1 MISQMLSSAAK
12 TESEETMEGDDVLP
26 GLGLGGNSPLQQ
38 THQTQNGCTD
48 KEEMDQVETPVKTVH
63 PVAGDVDEF
72 TGIVVKQEEQCNNG
86 IGELTIEPCVTPT
99 SDKHPYEKANS
110 SEDDEDSPLSDQSDD
125 AGDSDNIPSD
135 VSPNGTLREG
145 IKCESFVDNH
155 TLPPAGVLGTHLKAE
170 MVDASWD
177 CYDQL
182 VPLAINPRGSLL
194 ELAQKLR
201 IANKRM
207 WGSDS
212 GNLLASPSNSDKRVN
227 TGSSALQKHLLD
239 TAATSDA
246 ESPEKGSPLNNVLLK
261 EKITA
266 VGNQLWKVLLRIDPN
281 DTAAS
286 TACNSDALCVRGP
299 SLWPVLAATKD
310 NPLLDYGELVESFKA
325 RNTSHA
331 ATDIPGLESS
341 TGLTPP
347 LPLNDY
353 QIENIES
360 NAIDFVVKTK
370 VPKLY
375 AKKTA
380 GEMRH
385 VGRKGMLPQDFLPL
399 PRKHRCQYY
408 LCNYQTD
415 NKSHLRRHESSVHCA
430 IKGYFCYV
438 CNKDFSRTEKV
449 KAHFVKMHVGVV
461 YDSKLCRRV
470 ALSPSE
476 LTGPHRDST
485 GKFVSP
491 PKLCQDDKECDAVG
505 SAASS
510 STISSH
516 LAAHLLS
523 DPDVTFM
530 QAYQSLVC
538 DPQHLDACD
547 PAVQPVGDNVAERS
561 HSSYTTPR
569 LLGKKC
575 PHCTYVSR
583 DMWHLKRHL
592 TDVHSEQKAFS
603 CPVCCYSS
611 SRRHR
616 LMTHLVTH
624 GVLYCLY
631 CAFSADDLDAFRTHQ
646 RVCTQQHGATTL
658 TCMFCGER
666 CAGETELQDH
676 ASLVH
681 QSHFYICESCPF
693 FTGNVAAFET
703 HQQQHSSEQHCDES
717 LPESANQPVAQKP
730 KSMGNVGLFNCPH
743 CDFTSKYRN
752 VLRKHLSR
760 HPGEI
765 YTCGVAGCDYRTTDR
780 SLLERHTRG
789 QHGQQVET
797 LSYPCP
803 MCLRPPFKYKRSL
816 EKHILNHMAT
826 DEKCAV
832 CGARFLL
839 KAQLDK
845 HMETEH
851 VETEHVETKHIETE
865 HMESEPTETKHSVTE
880 HTETEQTDAE
890 HMETEHTE
898 HTETEH
904 TATEHTATE
913 HTDAEHTA
921 TEHTATGQ
929 TEHMDTE
936 DTATEHS
943 VTEQTEHVETKPT
956 VTDPTQTEHLESEHK
971 TIDAG
976 VSSDDAG
983 SDLSHLDDVNDTRGA
998 TDDPVVGLGDQVETP
1013 LTAIDGDVSTAMTL
1027 TNTGGASID
1036 S

>member
-1 MISQMLSSAAK
+1 MISQMLSSAKK
-12 TESEETMEGDDVLP
+12 TESEESMEGDQVIP
-26 GLGLGGNSPLQQ
+26 GPRLGGNSPLHQC
-38 THQTQNGCTD
+38 HQTQNGRTD
-48 KEEMDQVETPVKTVH
+48 EEEMDQVETPLKTAC
-63 PVAGDVDEF
+63 PVAGDVDEL

-86 IGELTIEPCVTPT
+86 FDELTVQPCITPMSDKHLYQKADIGELTVQPCITPT
-99 SDKHPYEKANS
+99 SDKHLYQEADS
-110 SEDDEDSPLSDQSDD
+110 SDDDEDSLLSDQSDNVR
-125 AGDSDNIPSD
+125 DSDNIPSD
-135 VSPNGTLREG
+135 VSPNDTLRE
-145 IKCESFVDNH
+145 ISICESFVDTQ
-155 TLPPAGVLGTHLKAE
+155 TLSPAGVFDTHLKAE
-170 MVDASWD
+170 SMAAPWD
-177 CYDQL
+177 CYNQL

-212 GNLLASPSNSDKRVN
+212 GNLLASPSDSEKCV
-227 TGSSALQKHLLD
+227 TGSSTLHKRDHQHLFD
-239 TAATSDA
+239 TTAASDA
-246 ESPEKGSPLNNVLLK
+246 ESPEKGSQLNNVLLK

-281 DTAAS
+281 DTAPPA
-286 TACNSDALCVRGP
+286 ACNADALSVRGP
-299 SLWPVLAATKD
+299 SLWPVLASTKD
-310 NPLLDYGELVESFKA
+310 NPLLDYGELVESFRP
-325 RNTSHA
+325 RNVSLDRADA
-331 ATDIPGLESS
+331 AGLQSS
-341 TGLTPP
+341 SGLTPP

-385 VGRKGMLPQDFLPL
+385 VGRKGVLPQHFLP
-399 PRKHRCQYY
+399 PHRKHICQYY

-430 IKGYFCYV
+430 VKAYFCYV

-449 KAHFVKMHVGVV
+449 KAHFVKMHAGVV
-461 YDSKLCRRV
+461 YDSKLCRRI

-476 LTGPHRDST
+476 LRSRHRDST

-491 PKLCQDDKECDAVG
+491 SNLHQDDKDCDAVG
-505 SAASS
+505 NATTS
-510 STISSH
+510 STITSH
-516 LAAHLLS
+516 LASHLLN
-523 DPDVTFM
+523 DPDLSFM
-530 QAYQSLVC
+530 QSYQSLIC
-538 DPQHLDACD
+538 DPQLVNVCG
-547 PAVQPVGDNVAERS
+547 PAVQPLGDSVAWRS
-561 HSSYTTPR
+561 HSSYAAPR

-592 TDVHSEQKAFS
+592 SDVHSEQKAFS
-603 CPVCCYSS
+603 CPVCCYST

-616 LMTHLVTH
+616 LMTHLITH

-631 CAFSADDLDAFRTHQ
+631 CAFNADDLDAFMAHQ
-646 RVCTQQHGATTL
+646 RVCTQQHSATTL

-666 CAGETELQDH
+666 CAGETQLQDH
-676 ASLVH
+676 ASSVH
-681 QSHFYICESCPF
+681 QSHFYICATCPF
-693 FTGNVAAFET
+693 FTGNVAAFDS
-703 HQQQHSSEQHCDES
+703 HKQQHSSEQHCDEA
-717 LPESANQPVAQKP
+717 LPVNSNQQQLVGQKR
-730 KSMGNVGLFNCPH
+730 KSKGNIGLFNCPH

-752 VLRKHLSR
+752 VLGKHLSR
-760 HPGEI
+760 HPGEM
-765 YTCGVAGCDYRTTDR
+765 YTCNVTGCNYRTIDR
-780 SLLERHTRG
+780 SLLEQHTRG

-816 EKHILNHMAT
+816 EKHIQNHMET
-826 DEKCAV
+826 DEKCVA

-851 VETEHVETKHIETE
+851 MDTAHIETEHTEAKHAETEHVETEHAETEHAETEHVETKHVETE
-865 HMESEPTETKHSVTE
+865 HMEI
-880 HTETEQTDAE
+880 E
-890 HMETEHTE
+890 HMETEHM
-898 HTETEH
+898 ETEDN
-904 TATEHTATE
+904 A
-913 HTDAEHTA
+913 
-921 TEHTATGQ
+921 
-929 TEHMDTE
+929 
-936 DTATEHS
+936 
-943 VTEQTEHVETKPT
+943 
-956 VTDPTQTEHLESEHK
+956 
-971 TIDAG
+971 IDAG
-976 VSSDDAG
+976 VSSNDAG
-983 SDLSHLDDVNDTRGA
+983 SDSSHLDDVNDIRGA
-998 TDDPVVGLGDQVETP
+998 VDDPIVGLGEQVNTLP
-1013 LTAIDGDVSTAMTL
+1013 TAVDVSTLT